1 MEVVYFINSYERT
14 SVMLDRYD
22 LDEFPPLARIGI
34 LLENV
39 LYLEESDLKFLNEEV
54 SNPEERKF
62 LANLIQNANIPLS
75 EGARKLLDDILAQE

>member
-1 MEVVYFINSYERT
+1 
-14 SVMLDRYD
+14 MLDRYD
-22 LDEFPPLARIGI
+22 LDEFPPRERVRI

-62 LANLIQNANIPLS
+62 LANLIQNTNIPLS
-75 EGARKLLDDILAQE
+75 ESARKLLDDILAQE

>member
-1 MEVVYFINSYERT
+1 
-14 SVMLDRYD
+14 MLDRYD
-22 LDEFPPLARIGI
+22 LDEFPPLARTGI

-75 EGARKLLDDILAQE
+75 EGARKFLDDILAQE

>member
-1 MEVVYFINSYERT
+1 
-14 SVMLDRYD
+14 MLDRYD

>member
-1 MEVVYFINSYERT
+1 
-14 SVMLDRYD
+14 MLDRYN
-22 LDEFPPLARIGI
+22 LDEYPPMERVSI
-34 LLENV
+34 LLDSGSH
-39 LYLEESDLKFLNEEV
+39 LEKSDLKFLNEEV

>member
-1 MEVVYFINSYERT
+1 
-14 SVMLDRYD
+14 MLDRYD
-22 LDEFPPLARIGI
+22 LDEFPPLARIDI

-62 LANLIQNANIPLS
+62 LANIIQNANIPLS

>member
-1 MEVVYFINSYERT
+1 MFFNPYERT
-14 SVMLDRYD
+14 NVMLDRYD
-22 LDEFPPLARIGI
+22 LDEFPPRERVRI

-62 LANLIQNANIPLS
+62 LANLIQNTNIPLS
-75 EGARKLLDDILAQE
+75 ESARKLLDDILAQE

>member
-1 MEVVYFINSYERT
+1 
-14 SVMLDRYD
+14 MLDRYD
-22 LDEFPPLARIGI
+22 LDEFPPLARIDI

>member
-1 MEVVYFINSYERT
+1 
-14 SVMLDRYD
+14 MLDRYD
-22 LDEFPPLARIGI
+22 LDEFPPIVRIGI

-54 SNPEERKF
+54 SSPEERKF
-62 LANLIQNANIPLS
+62 LANLIQNAKIPLS